1 MRCSPSFAA
10 LAAAVAAT
18 LSVVAAP
25 FLSVGGAMAAE
36 TKHGSAACTCAD
48 KDKQP
53 GKPGCISNFPDLKA
67 TLNGKDEVAALEA
80 LQLALTEAADGAT
93 VVWRRQ
99 HGRLSGLVQ
108 PTSSFKDES
117 NRVCRHIVMT
127 LTSGGYSRK
136 VEGIACRQ
144 GDGVWSLEG

>member
-1 MRCSPSFAA
+1 MRCSLSFAA

-18 LSVVAAP
+18 LPAVAAP
-25 FLSVGGAMAAE
+25 FLTVSGAMAAE
-36 TKHGSAACTCAD
+36 AKQGSAACTCAD
-48 KDKQP
+48 HEKQAGSP
-53 GKPGCISNFPDLKA
+53 SCISKFPDLKA

-99 HGRLSGLVQ
+99 HGRLSGLVR

-127 LTSGGYSRK
+127 LTSGGY
-136 VEGIACRQ
+136 
-144 GDGVWSLEG
+144 